1 MQITPQTVE
10 RAAQR
15 ILRQEA
21 ALQHTVIPDRLVKS
35 AAHSI
40 TELVF
45 TLLRS
50 QKKLL
55 RSGETLVRSSPRTDR
70 ASQDQSTPRG

>member
-1 MQITPQTVE
+1 MQITPQAVE

-21 ALQHTVIPDRLVKS
+21 ALQHTVIPDRLVKN

-50 QKKLL
+50 N
-55 RSGETLVRSSPRTDR
+55 ETLVRSSPRTDR